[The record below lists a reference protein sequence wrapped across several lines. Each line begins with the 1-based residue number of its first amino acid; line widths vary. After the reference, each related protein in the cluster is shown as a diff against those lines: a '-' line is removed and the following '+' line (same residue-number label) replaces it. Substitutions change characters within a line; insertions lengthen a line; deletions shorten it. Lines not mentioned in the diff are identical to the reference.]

1 MSAWLRELGLGV
13 RLARSGGRGSG
24 TRLALTAFGVALG
37 VALLLVAASVPQMS
51 AGRDERTMARD
62 DFFGGSIPRAS
73 ARTLLVA
80 EAGTSFRDEEIRGR
94 LLRAEGPQAPVP
106 PGLERLPEPGT
117 LVVSPRLERLLR
129 SPDGALLRERLPQP
143 IAGTIGDAGLE
154 GPAEYA
160 YYLGSDSLRAD
171 GGPTSSARRIDHF
184 GATSSGD
191 GLDIVLTT
199 LAVVVFAA
207 LLLPVAV
214 FIAAA
219 VRFGGE
225 ARDRRLA
232 ALRLLGAD
240 VRMTRRIAAGETLLA
255 ALLGLLLGGLLFLLA
270 RELVGQIALRGLS
283 AFPSDVTPAAPLAVA
298 VALGVPAAAVG
309 VTLLALRGVAIEP
322 LGLVR
327 RAVPRRRRV
336 WWRIVVPAAGALLL
350 LPLVGDGRTVA
361 GDGYKLQLAAGVVLV
376 LVGVVAL
383 LPWVVEA
390 VVRRLDGG
398 GVSWQLATRRLQL
411 DAGTSARVVSGI
423 AVAVAGAIALQTTF
437 SGVEAG
443 YVEVDPDAS
452 ALRDVAQLLVRVPGD
467 GPTAADLAAQ
477 VRGAGGARSVATFE
491 QVTATR
497 GADGDT
503 VTVADCAT
511 LRRLTDVRGCRDG
524 EAFAGPAA
532 GSLLRAGSR
541 MRLSGQVPWTVPR
554 TARDIVARDPATAA
568 LLSGLIVTPGA
579 LPQRMPPRTLVGWA
593 RLDRSD
599 PDAIERLRNVTA
611 RLDPLGTAYRMGSET
626 VASDYANLRRGLFA
640 GAVAVLVLIGAS
652 MLVGALEQL
661 RERRR
666 PLAVLVAFGTPRA
679 AIARSLLWQTAIPVA
694 LGIVLAVAT
703 GTALGAVLLRMVGE
717 PVSFDLGSIA
727 GMAAA
732 GAAVVLLV
740 TALTLPALHRTLRPE
755 GLRSE

>member
-62 DFFGGSIPRAS
+62 DFFGASIPRAS

-80 EAGTSFRDEEIRGR
+80 DAGTSFREEGIRGR
-94 LLRAEGPQAPVP
+94 VLRAEGPQAPVP

-160 YYLGSDSLRAD
+160 YYLGSDSLRAG
-171 GGPTSSARRIDHF
+171 GGPTSSVRRIDHF

-191 GLDIVLTT
+191 GLDVVLTT

-270 RELVGQIALRGLS
+270 RELVGRIALRGLS

-350 LPLVGDGRTVA
+350 LPLVGDSRTVA

-443 YVEVDPDAS
+443 YVEVDPDAATLS
-452 ALRDVAQLLVRVPGD
+452 SVAQVSAHVPGS
-467 GPTAADLAAQ
+467 GPTAGDLAAQ
-477 VRGAGGARSVATFE
+477 VRGAGARSVAAFE
-491 QVTATR
+491 QVVATR
-497 GADGDT
+497 GDVGDT

-511 LRRLTDVRGCRDG
+511 LRRLTDLRSCRDG
-524 EAFAGPAA
+524 EAFAVPAT
-532 GSLLRAGSR
+532 GSLLRTGTR
-541 MRLSGQVPWTVPR
+541 VRLGEQVPWTVPR
-554 TARDIVARDPATAA
+554 LDREVVARDPATAA
-568 LLSGLIVTPGA
+568 LLSGLVVTPGA
-579 LPQRMPPRTLVGWA
+579 LPQRMPPRTLVAWA
-593 RLDRSD
+593 RLDGSD
-599 PDAIERLRNVTA
+599 PDAIERVRNVTVA
-611 RLDPLGTAYRMGSET
+611 FDPFGSAYRMGSET

-732 GAAVVLLV
+732 GAAIVLLV